1 MFGFKEIDDYKS
13 ASILNE
19 ILSDNPVDLLNI
31 LNHKEVAV
39 IGAGPSLE
47 KIDKIREEVII
58 SADGATNY
66 LVSKGII
73 PDIIVTD
80 LDGIET
86 FPNSVYVVHA
96 HGNNINLLHKVYNMT
111 KVIGTAQVSPFGR
124 INLFGGFTDG
134 DRAVVIAKKFGASK
148 IILYGM
154 DFDSN
159 LIGKFSKPYLL
170 SDVPISWIKRNKLK
184 IAKEIVKLTLEQ
196 NL

>member
-1 MFGFKEIDDYKS
+1 MLD
-13 ASILNE
+13 
-19 ILSDNPVDLLNI
+19 DNPIDLLNI
-31 LNHKEVAV
+31 INGKEVAV
-39 IGAGPSLE
+39 VGAGPTLE
-47 KIDKIREEVII
+47 KIDEIHEKIII

-80 LDGIET
+80 LDGIDT
-86 FPNSVYVVHA
+86 FPNAIYVVHA
-96 HGNNINLLHKVYNMT
+96 HGNNINLLYKVYNMQ
-111 KVIGTAQVSPFGR
+111 KVIGTGQVFPFGK

-134 DRAVVIAKKFGASK
+134 DRAVIIAKKFGASN

-159 LIGKFSKPYLL
+159 LIGKFSKPYFT
-170 SDVPISWIKRNKLK
+170 SDMPISWLKRNKLK